1 MSPAKRVNRESLF
14 VIRRMEDTNRE
25 SLFGRRDLDRVLTIN
40 DSGITTNER
49 ATRWLVVCYTV
60 ELLALAVWIGGLVMI
75 IAAVIPAVFNSFG
88 MEAGGR
94 FLTRVFDGYNRLV
107 LVSAGMLTMSALLR
121 TGMNRA
127 ALMGVALSRGE
138 WAVLVTMTSVAAL
151 VIFVL
156 EPSSVRLQ
164 EHAFA
169 IKDEAG
175 RKAAYEA
182 FFRSHHIVRA
192 LYVVNLGLAIALIPI
207 KLKHWLTPRKVVS

>member
-107 LVSAGMLTMSALLR
+107 LVSAGMLTMSAVLR

-127 ALMGVALSRGE
+127 ALMDVALSRGE

-164 EHAFA
+164 EHAFG

-175 RKAAYEA
+175 RKTAYEA

>member
-164 EHAFA
+164 EHAFG

-175 RKAAYEA
+175 RKTAYEA

>member
-14 VIRRMEDTNRE
+14 VSRRMEDTNRE

-107 LVSAGMLTMSALLR
+107 LVSAGMLTMSAVLR

-127 ALMGVALSRGE
+127 ALMDVALSRGE

-164 EHAFA
+164 EHAFG

-175 RKAAYEA
+175 RKTAYEA

>member
-1 MSPAKRVNRESLF
+1 
-14 VIRRMEDTNRE
+14 
-25 SLFGRRDLDRVLTIN
+25 
-40 DSGITTNER
+40 
-49 ATRWLVVCYTV
+49 
-60 ELLALAVWIGGLVMI
+60 MI

-88 MEAGGR
+88 MEPGGR

-107 LVSAGMLTMSALLR
+107 LVSAGMLTMSAVLR
-121 TGMNRA
+121 TRMNRRA
-127 ALMGVALSRGE
+127 ALMDVALSRGE
-138 WAVLVTMTSVAAL
+138 WAMLVTMTSVAAL

-175 RKAAYEA
+175 RKTAYEA
-182 FFRSHHIVRA
+182 FFRSHHIIRA

-207 KLKHWLTPRKVVS
+207 KLTHWLTPRKVVS

>member
-1 MSPAKRVNRESLF
+1 M
-14 VIRRMEDTNRE
+14 
-25 SLFGRRDLDRVLTIN
+25 
-40 DSGITTNER
+40 
-49 ATRWLVVCYTV
+49 CYTV
-60 ELLALAVWIGGLVMI
+60 ELLALGVWIGGLVMI

-88 MEAGGR
+88 MEPGGR

-107 LVSAGMLTMSALLR
+107 LVSAGMLTMSAVLR
-121 TGMNRA
+121 TRMNRRA
-127 ALMGVALSRGE
+127 ALMDVALSRGE

-169 IKDEAG
+169 IKDQAG
-175 RKAAYEA
+175 RKTAYEA
-182 FFRSHHIVRA
+182 FFRSHHIIRA